1 MRAMV
6 ISRPG
11 EALTEE
17 HRPIPPADGGNVVLR
32 VVACGVCRTD
42 LHVADGELPEAR
54 YPVIPGHQAIG
65 QVVAA
70 GPEATLAVGDWAG
83 IGWLAH
89 TCGKCEFCLADRENL
104 CEQARFHG
112 CHVDGGYATH
122 LVTDSR
128 YCLPLREPLRNA
140 AATPLLC
147 AGLIGF
153 RSLRMAGRAPVLG
166 IYGFGSAA
174 HILTQVARSRGQRVF
189 AFTRPGDVAT
199 QTFAREMGA
208 AWAAGSDTRPPEL
221 LDAAIIFAADGAL
234 VPRALRDVK
243 PGGRVVCGGI
253 HMSDI
258 PGFPYRD
265 LWGERQIRSVANLTR
280 ADGRDF
286 LEIANSVRIE
296 TRIRRY
302 PLAEANRALADLRS
316 GKVTG
321 TAVLLCAEDA
331 G

>member
-1 MRAMV
+1 M
-6 ISRPG
+6 
-11 EALTEE
+11 
-17 HRPIPPADGGNVVLR
+17 
-32 VVACGVCRTD
+32 
-42 LHVADGELPEAR
+42 
-54 YPVIPGHQAIG
+54 
-65 QVVAA
+65 
-70 GPEATLAVGDWAG
+70 
-83 IGWLAH
+83 
-89 TCGKCEFCLADRENL
+89 
-104 CEQARFHG
+104 
-112 CHVDGGYATH
+112 DGGYATH
-122 LVTDSR
+122 LVADSR
-128 YCLPLREPLRNA
+128 YCLPLGEALRNA

-153 RSLRMAGRAPVLG
+153 RSLRMAGRAPALG

-189 AFTRPGDVAT
+189 AFTRPGDVAA
-199 QTFAREMGA
+199 QAFAREMGA
-208 AWAAGSDTRPPEL
+208 AWAGGSDTRPPEL
-221 LDAAIIFAADGAL
+221 LDAAIIFAADGTL

-265 LWGERQIRSVANLTR
+265 LSGERQILSVANLTR

-302 PLAEANRALADLRS
+302 PLAQANRALADLRS
-316 GKVTG
+316 GNVTG
-321 TAVLLCAEDA
+321 AAVLLCAEDA